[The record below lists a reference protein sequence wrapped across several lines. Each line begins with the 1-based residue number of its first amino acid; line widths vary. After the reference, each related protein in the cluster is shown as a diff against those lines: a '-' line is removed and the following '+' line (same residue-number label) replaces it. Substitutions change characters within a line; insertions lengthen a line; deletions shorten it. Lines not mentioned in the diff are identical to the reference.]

1 MKGGSSTDEVLK
13 SLDGVIA
20 RVRGIKRKL
29 SACAEEEA
37 RLYKQVGARVSH
49 LAELQSMHA
58 FEDVK
63 YEQWSRRRLDRL
75 LIDYLMRQGYG
86 DSAKALAEEK
96 GIEDLVD
103 INTFEQ
109 MNRIRESLLNQS
121 VKDALDWC
129 AENKKE
135 LRKMD
140 VSVAT
145 GPQEPNP
152 TPIRAT
158 TASVV

>member
-1 MKGGSSTDEVLK
+1 M
-13 SLDGVIA
+13 
-20 RVRGIKRKL
+20 
-29 SACAEEEA
+29 
-37 RLYKQVGARVSH
+37 YKQVGARVNH

-86 DSAKALAEEK
+86 DSANALAEEK
-96 GIEDLVD
+96 GIQDLVD
-103 INTFEQ
+103 INTFQQ

-129 AENKKE
+129 TENKKE

-140 VSVAT
+140 VSIVNGSQ
-145 GPQEPNP
+145 GPNVLVR
-152 TPIRAT
+152 IALFF
-158 TASVV
+158 